1 MVKPG
6 EAFCWANKENSMPV
20 SCFFSAEPWKEK
32 PENGLGFTSVADT
45 STRDFSGVSVA
56 FPREPKAKPLK
67 EVSDAFVGS
76 ENTDEVVVAVGA

>member
-32 PENGLGFTSVADT
+32 PENGLGFTSVADI
-45 STRDFSGVSVA
+45 SKLDFSGFSAA
-56 FPREPKAKPLK
+56 FPRELKAKPLK
-67 EVSDAFVGS
+67 GESDAFAGS
-76 ENTDEVVVAVGA
+76 ENTDAVVVAVGA